1 MTQST
6 DDRSAFLTPPEAA
19 AILRVHLNTIYT
31 LISAG
36 DIPSIRVGKSH
47 RIPRTEF
54 EEKFGIAAERGAA

>member
-6 DDRSAFLTPPEAA
+6 DDRAAFLTPPEAA

-31 LISAG
+31 LINAG

-47 RIPRTEF
+47 RIPRSEF
-54 EEKFGIAAERGAA
+54 EAKFGITVDRGAA